1 MMRFDRFTERA
12 QEAAQRAAEIIQR
25 YGHNQI
31 DTEHILLALIEQPG
45 GVIPQILEKLNV
57 SPEALTERLDAT
69 LRASP
74 KANIFGGGAGQ
85 IFITPRVKRII
96 DLANEEANRLKD
108 EYISTEHI
116 FLAILTERNTPAA
129 RILESAGLTRDRVY
143 AAIQDLRGGQRVTDP
158 QAESR
163 YRTLEKYSRDL
174 TQLAREGKLD
184 PVIGR
189 DNEILRLIQILSR
202 RTKNNPVLI
211 GEAGVGKTAIVE
223 GLAQKIAN
231 NDVPEI
237 LSGKRVVALDL
248 GAMIAGSRFRGEFEE
263 RLKAVI
269 EEVQRAQGEII
280 LMIDELHTVVG
291 AGAAQGAMDASNMLK
306 PALARGELQT
316 IGATTLDEYH
326 KHIEKDAALERR
338 FAPIYVEEP
347 SVDDTI
353 KMLQGL
359 RDRYEAHHKV
369 RYADEALVA
378 AARLADRYVTDR
390 RLPDKA
396 IDLMDEAAAKLR
408 VALYSMP
415 PDLKAMKTEIEKLQA
430 EEEQAGL
437 NRDYELAAKK
447 KSERLRLEEEYHGK
461 RDKWEAEHQLD
472 EVVDVDDIASVV
484 HQWTGI
490 PLSQM
495 MESESEKLL
504 QMEARLH
511 ERIIGQEEAIHAIS
525 DAIRRA
531 RSGLKDPSRPIGS
544 FIFIG
549 PSGVGKTELAKALA
563 WFMFDDEEALV
574 RIDMSEYRE
583 QHTVSRLFGAPP
595 GYVGYE
601 EGGQLTEAVRRRP
614 YRVILFDEVE
624 KAHPEVW
631 NALLQILDDGRLT
644 DGQGNMV
651 DFRNTV
657 LIMTSNLGTEYVRKG
672 GTLGFLQPK
681 ASSEEREAHDK
692 IEKAL
697 KGAFRPEFLN
707 RIDEIIMFSPLSVE
721 QMEEIVVLQMKEV
734 QDRLNEYNITVQLTD
749 AARQWL
755 AKAGYDPA
763 FGARPLRRAIQ
774 KNVESPLSV
783 ELLSGKYK
791 EGGSLLV
798 DVDAGE
804 QQDHL
809 PHLRASEEKVEATRR
824 SIKDGGSSHS
834 NCSRFLRKQPCEG
847 RF

>member
-31 DTEHILLALIEQPG
+31 DTEHILLALIEQPQ
-45 GVIPQILEKLNV
+45 GVIPQILEHLKV
-57 SPEALTERLDAT
+57 DSEALTERLDYI
-69 LRASP
+69 LRTSP

-96 DLANEEANRLKD
+96 DLANEEANKLKD

-116 FLAILTERNTPAA
+116 FLAILSERSTPAA
-129 RILESAGLTRDRVY
+129 RLLEGAGVTRDRVY
-143 AAIQDLRGGQRVTDP
+143 DSIQQIRGGQRVTDP
-158 QAESR
+158 QAETR

-174 TQLAREGKLD
+174 AQAAREGKLD

-189 DNEILRLIQILSR
+189 DIEILRVIQILSR

-223 GLAQKIAN
+223 GLAQKIAT

-237 LSGKRVVALDL
+237 LMGKRVVALDL

-263 RLKAVI
+263 RLKATI
-269 EEVQRAQGEII
+269 EEIQRAEGEII
-280 LMIDELHTVVG
+280 LFVDELHTVVG

-306 PALARGELQT
+306 PALARGELQC
-316 IGATTLDEYH
+316 IGASTLDEYH

-338 FAPIYVEEP
+338 FAPVYVEEP
-347 SVDDTI
+347 SVEDTI

-369 RYADEALVA
+369 SFSDESLVS
-378 AARLADRYVTDR
+378 AARLSSRYVSDR
-390 RLPDKA
+390 HLPDKA

-408 VALYSMP
+408 VALYSLP
-415 PDLKAMKTEIEKLQA
+415 PDLKEMKSEIERLSV

-437 NRDYELAAKK
+437 ERDYERAAEKK
-447 KSERLRLEEEYHGK
+447 AERLRIETEFNSK
-461 RDKWEAEHQLD
+461 RDRWESEHELD
-472 EVVDVDDIASVV
+472 EIVDVNDIAEVV
-484 HQWTGI
+484 AQWTGI
-490 PLSQM
+490 PVTQM
-495 MESESEKLL
+495 METEADKLL
-504 QMEARLH
+504 KMEDRLH
-511 ERIIGQEEAIHAIS
+511 ERIIGQDEAIQAIS

-531 RSGLKDPSRPIGS
+531 RSGLKDPRRPIGS

-563 WFMFDDEEALV
+563 EFMFDDEDALV
-574 RIDMSEYRE
+574 RMDMSEYRE

-601 EGGQLTEAVRRRP
+601 EGGQLTESVRRRP
-614 YRVILFDEVE
+614 YRVILFDEIE

-644 DGQGNMV
+644 DGQGRIVN
-651 DFRNTV
+651 FRNTV
-657 LIMTSNLGTEYVRKG
+657 LIMTSNLGTEFVRKAG
-672 GTLGFLQPK
+672 SIGFLQHSGD
-681 ASSEEREAHDK
+681 AEDRAAQEK

-697 KGAFRPEFLN
+697 KSTFRPEFLN
-707 RIDEIIMFSPLSVE
+707 RVDEIITFSPLSLE
-721 QMEEIVVLQMKEV
+721 QMQLIVDLQMTDV
-734 QDRLNEYNITVQLTD
+734 QERLNEHGLNVELTP
-749 AARQWL
+749 ASRSWL
-755 AKAGYDPA
+755 SEVGYDPD
-763 FGARPLRRAIQ
+763 FGARPLKRALQ
-774 KNVESPLSV
+774 KHVESPLSV
-783 ELLSGKYK
+783 SLLSG
-791 EGGSLLV
+791 EFTTGDTILV
-798 DVDAGE
+798 DVDE
-804 QQDHL
+804 EENTL
-809 PHLRASEEKVEATRR
+809 IFRPISERIPAEEIKKVDA
-824 SIKDGGSSHS
+824 
-834 NCSRFLRKQPCEG
+834 
-847 RF
+847 

>member
-1 MMRFDRFTERA
+1 
-12 QEAAQRAAEIIQR
+12 
-25 YGHNQI
+25 
-31 DTEHILLALIEQPG
+31 
-45 GVIPQILEKLNV
+45 
-57 SPEALTERLDAT
+57 
-69 LRASP
+69 
-74 KANIFGGGAGQ
+74 
-85 IFITPRVKRII
+85 
-96 DLANEEANRLKD
+96 
-108 EYISTEHI
+108 
-116 FLAILTERNTPAA
+116 
-129 RILESAGLTRDRVY
+129 
-143 AAIQDLRGGQRVTDP
+143 
-158 QAESR
+158 
-163 YRTLEKYSRDL
+163 
-174 TQLAREGKLD
+174 QLAREGKLD

-189 DNEILRLIQILSR
+189 DVEIMRLIQILSR

-211 GEAGVGKTAIVE
+211 GEAGVGKTAIAE

-231 NDVPEI
+231 NDIPEI
-237 LSGKRVVALDL
+237 LSGKKVIALDL
-248 GAMIAGSRFRGEFEE
+248 GSMIAGSRFRGEFEE
-263 RLKAVI
+263 RLKAVM

-316 IGATTLDEYH
+316 IGATTLDEFH

-347 SVDDTI
+347 TVDDTI
-353 KMLQGL
+353 QMLMGL

-369 RYADEALVA
+369 RYSDEALIA

-415 PDLKAMKTEIEKLQA
+415 PDLKAMKTEIEKMHA
-430 EEEQAGL
+430 EEEQAGVE
-437 NRDYELAAKK
+437 RDYERAAQK
-447 KSERLRLEEEYHGK
+447 KSERLRLEGEYHEK

-484 HQWTGI
+484 NQWTGI
-490 PLSQM
+490 PVTQM
-495 MESESEKLL
+495 LETESEKLL
-504 QMEARLH
+504 HMEVRLH
-511 ERIIGQEEAIHAIS
+511 ERIVGQEEAIHAVS
-525 DAIRRA
+525 DAIRRS
-531 RSGLKDPSRPIGS
+531 RSGLSDPSRPIGS

-563 WFMFDDEEALV
+563 WFMFDDEDALV

-583 QHTVSRLFGAPP
+583 QHTASRLFGAPP

-614 YRVILFDEVE
+614 YRVILFDEIE

-644 DGQGNMV
+644 DGQGNVV

-672 GTLGFLQPK
+672 GTLGFLHGK
-681 ASSEEREAHDK
+681 VSDEEREAHDK

-697 KGAFRPEFLN
+697 KGAFRPEFIN
-707 RIDEIIMFSPLSVE
+707 RIDETIMFSPLSIE
-721 QMEEIVVLQMKEV
+721 QMEEIVVLQMQEV
-734 QDRLNEYNITVQLTD
+734 QDRLNDHNISVELTD
-749 AARQWL
+749 AARKWL
-755 AKAGYDPA
+755 AQEGYDPA
-763 FGARPLRRAIQ
+763 FGARPLKRAIQ
-774 KNVESPLSV
+774 KNVESPLSM
-783 ELLSGKYK
+783 ELLGGKF
-791 EGGSLLV
+791 
-798 DVDAGE
+798 
-804 QQDHL
+804 
-809 PHLRASEEKVEATRR
+809 
-824 SIKDGGSSHS
+824 KDGGSVQVDVDEDENKIVFQISEAA
-834 NCSRFLRKQPCEG
+834 KTKKKKKEQPADA
-847 RF
+847 

>member
-1 MMRFDRFTERA
+1 MRFDRFTERA

-45 GVIPQILEKLNV
+45 GVIPQILEKLSV
-57 SPEALTERLDAT
+57 SAEALTERLDAT

-143 AAIQDLRGGQRVTDP
+143 DSIQDLRGGQRVTDP
-158 QAESR
+158 QAETK

-189 DNEILRLIQILSR
+189 DKEILRVIQILSR

-211 GEAGVGKTAIVE
+211 GEAGVGKTAIAE

-237 LSGKRVVALDL
+237 LSGKKVVALDL

-263 RLKAVI
+263 RLKAVMD
-269 EEVQRAQGEII
+269 EVQRSKGDVI

-306 PALARGELQT
+306 PALARGELQC
-316 IGATTLDEYH
+316 IGATTLDEFH

-338 FAPIYVEEP
+338 FAPIHVEEP

-353 KMLQGL
+353 KMLHGL

-369 RYADEALVA
+369 HFSDEALTA

-390 RLPDKA
+390 HLPDKA
-396 IDLMDEAAAKLR
+396 IDLIDEAAAKVR

-415 PDLKAMKTEIEKLQA
+415 PDLKGMKTDVDRLRA

-437 NRDYELAAKK
+437 ERDYERAAQKK
-447 KSERLRLEEEYHGK
+447 AERLRLETEYTEK
-461 RDKWEAEHQLD
+461 RDKWETEHQLD

-490 PLSQM
+490 PVNQM
-495 MESESEKLL
+495 LETESEKLL
-504 QMEARLH
+504 HMEARLH
-511 ERIIGQEEAIHAIS
+511 ERIIGQEEAIHAVS

-614 YRVILFDEVE
+614 YRVVLFDEIE

-644 DGQGNMV
+644 DGQGKVV

-657 LIMTSNLGTEYVRKG
+657 LIMTSNLGTEYVTKG
-672 GTLGFLQPK
+672 GTLGFLTQK
-681 ASSEEREAHDK
+681 SDDDERAMHDK

-697 KGAFRPEFLN
+697 KGAFRPEFIN
-707 RIDEIIMFSPLSVE
+707 RVDETIMFSPLSLE

-734 QDRLNEYNITVQLTD
+734 QDRLNEHDITVQLSD
-749 AARQWL
+749 AARGWL
-755 AKAGYDPA
+755 AKEGYDPA

-774 KNVESPLSV
+774 KYVESPLSV
-783 ELLSGKYK
+783 ELLGGKFK
-791 EGGSLLV
+791 DGAVVTV
-798 DVDAGE
+798 DVMDNKITFLTE
-804 QQDHL
+804 
-809 PHLRASEEKVEATRR
+809 ASTKAKKSKQKVNA
-824 SIKDGGSSHS
+824 
-834 NCSRFLRKQPCEG
+834 
-847 RF
+847 